1 MLQQQ
6 QQKKPKTHL
15 CDLGNINLT
24 SASKRLLGTQQ
35 SPWISML
42 DPCNRHA
49 TRVFR
54 AAVTSHYCPKLETTS
69 CPSKG
74 RRVICDASCPWNT
87 MQSEKEPETT
97 SLNTCSTHTQHWR
110 SQVQKRCCVIPFISR
125 TAPSDLYSCICH
137 GVTQAD
143 STYYGS
149 LGADY
154 TSVFILW

>member
-1 MLQQQ
+1 MTQWLRLCVPNAWGQGSILGRETISHMLQQQ

-97 SLNTCSTHTQHWR
+97 SLNTCSTHTQH
-110 SQVQKRCCVIPFISR
+110 
-125 TAPSDLYSCICH
+125 
-137 GVTQAD
+137 
-143 STYYGS
+143 
-149 LGADY
+149 
-154 TSVFILW
+154 